1 MSSNK
6 KSSKNNKNQEI
17 IEEEEEKEKMEIENE
32 EEENEERDEEGMEDQ
47 EEEDKEQEENEGE
60 EENEEEEN
68 KKEEKENDD
77 LEDRIANIGD
87 ASLKI
92 QNIVSILSDFKTK
105 REEGKSRSTY
115 MQELKNLCKSYYEY
129 NDDICDLIFNL
140 FPPNEAIEFMEASDS
155 QKVLTIRT
163 NSLKTKRREL
173 AKNLISRGVNLDPL
187 AEWSKVGLKIYS
199 SSVPIGA
206 TPEYLSG
213 QYMLQSASSFL
224 PVLAMDPHPGDKI
237 LDMCASPGGKTTY
250 IGQLMKNEGLLVA
263 NDFKKERIKSLFFNI
278 HRMGIK
284 NSIIT
289 NYDGREFAKLYN
301 KFDRVLLD
309 APCSGLGVISKD
321 KSVKMNRTYKEIL
334 NNSRLQKELILAAI
348 DSCNAKGKG
357 DGIIVYSTCSISVEE
372 NEWVID
378 YALKHRYVKCIET
391 GIEIGE
397 PGLVKF
403 REKHFHPTVS
413 NTRRIYPHIHN
424 IDGFFIAKLKKYND
438 GPKIKGEIQKKEKEK
453 KNKNRNKKKEK
464 KNLNEENENE
474 NEKEVEEEEDEN
486 ENDNNNIDVDEY
498 ENNLEENSEPEDI
511 QDQIKRGK
519 LKNYNIG
526 DDKNKKNKKKKKNK
540 NKEEDEED
548 DGIFSGEEYEKDEED
563 IEKEAKKQK
572 IKKDKM
578 KENKNKDEKNLK
590 KNKKQKQKEI
600 EEVKNK
606 SKEKEKKQNKKEKTL
621 EKNNQE
627 KKEEKT
633 KEEKSNKKVSKI
645 MDISEEKEENN
656 NKDNIKSS
664 KKEKKK
670 EKKVILEKEDEK
682 DEDENKEDEDAKKE
696 IEKSN
701 KKKKK
706 KERKESEEKEEKLI
720 SKKRKA
726 SDSEIKDQDND
737 NKDKNKDKSG
747 KKKKK
752 K

>member
-1 MSSNK
+1 MSSHKKNMKKEKNK
-6 KSSKNNKNQEI
+6 EVN
-17 IEEEEEKEKMEIENE
+17 EEEEIEEMEVENEEENEENEENEEIDNEEREPEENE
-32 EEENEERDEEGMEDQ
+32 EEENE
-47 EEEDKEQEENEGE
+47 NE
-60 EENEEEEN
+60 
-68 KKEEKENDD
+68 KEEKQNDD
-77 LEDRIANIGD
+77 LDERIANIGD

-115 MQELKNLCKSYYEY
+115 MTELKELCKSYYEY

-155 QKVLTIRT
+155 QKVLTIRA

-224 PVLAMDPHPGDKI
+224 PVLALDPHPGDKI

-289 NYDGREFAKLYN
+289 NYDGREFAKLFN

-378 YALKHRYVKCIET
+378 YALKHRYVKCIEC

-403 REKHFHPTVS
+403 REKHFHPS
-413 NTRRIYPHIHN
+413 IANTRRIYPHIHN
-424 IDGFFIAKLKKYND
+424 IDGFFIAKLKKYSD
-438 GPKIKGEIQKKEKEK
+438 GAKIKGDIEKAETESK
-453 KNKNRNKKKEK
+453 SKNKNKKANKK
-464 KNLNEENENE
+464 NEENND
-474 NEKEVEEEEDEN
+474 VEEDVVVED
-486 ENDNNNIDVDEY
+486 Y

-511 QDQIKRGK
+511 QEQIKKGK
-519 LKNYNIG
+519 LRNYNLG
-526 DDKNKKNKKKKKNK
+526 DDKGKKSKKKNKK
-540 NKEEDEED
+540 EDDEED
-548 DGIFSGEEYEKDEED
+548 DGIFSGEEYEKVEED
-563 IEKEAKKQK
+563 VEKEANKKKLNQSKKEKNTIKEKKKDISKQNIKEKKEIKNEEAKQKVNQKNVIKNKKEEKEKDKNEYDDDKEAKKE
-572 IKKDKM
+572 KKS
-578 KENKNKDEKNLK
+578 K
-590 KNKKQKQKEI
+590 KNKG
-600 EEVKNK
+600 
-606 SKEKEKKQNKKEKTL
+606 
-621 EKNNQE
+621 
-627 KKEEKT
+627 
-633 KEEKSNKKVSKI
+633 
-645 MDISEEKEENN
+645 ENEGKMKGN
-656 NKDNIKSS
+656 KSS
-664 KKEKKK
+664 KKLNMKKEEIELEEEEEEENYKLKSSKKKENKEKNDSKKISKEKKK
-670 EKKVILEKEDEK
+670 NDYMIFEEEEENKKAMKKINNKNKNKEGNKEQKEKEEK
-682 DEDENKEDEDAKKE
+682 D
-696 IEKSN
+696 
-701 KKKKK
+701 
-706 KERKESEEKEEKLI
+706 EKLI
-720 SKKRKA
+720 SKKRKE
-726 SDSEIKDQDND
+726 SE
-737 NKDKNKDKSG
+737 NKENKNKDKSN

-752 K
+752 

>member
-6 KSSKNNKNQEI
+6 KNFKKEKAKKIDSEEENEI
-17 IEEEEEKEKMEIENE
+17 IEEENNNEQEEIEEENDKEQEEIEQEENEE
-32 EEENEERDEEGMEDQ
+32 EEENEEGKNKVI
-47 EEEDKEQEENEGE
+47 KE
-60 EENEEEEN
+60 
-68 KKEEKENDD
+68 KDD
-77 LEDRIANIGD
+77 LDERIATIGD

-92 QNIVSILSDFKTK
+92 QNIVSILSDFKAK
-105 REEGKSRSTY
+105 REEGKSRSEY
-115 MQELKNLCKSYYEY
+115 MSELKELCKSYYEY

-173 AKNLISRGVNLDPL
+173 AKNLIARGVNLDPL

-224 PVLAMDPHPGDKI
+224 PVLALDPHPGDKI

-284 NSIIT
+284 NSIVT

-378 YALKHRYVKCIET
+378 YALKHRYVKCIEA

-403 REKHFHPTVS
+403 REKHFHPS
-413 NTRRIYPHIHN
+413 IANTRRIYPHIHN
-424 IDGFFIAKLKKYND
+424 IDGFFIAKLKKYSD
-438 GPKIKGEIQKKEKEK
+438 GPKIKGEIPQKENQKKK
-453 KNKNRNKKKEK
+453 
-464 KNLNEENENE
+464 
-474 NEKEVEEEEDEN
+474 NEKE
-486 ENDNNNIDVDEY
+486 NIDVDDY

-511 QDQIKRGK
+511 QDQIKKGK
-519 LKNYNIG
+519 LKDYNMN
-526 DDKNKKNKKKKKNK
+526 DNKKNK
-540 NKEEDEED
+540 NKKKNKEKEDNEED
-548 DGIFSGEEYEKDEED
+548 DGIFSGDEYEKVEED
-563 IEKEAKKQK
+563 IEKEAKNKKFKNDK
-572 IKKDKM
+572 IKNKKKENNKNNEKEKNEDIKKEKENLKNKNKNKKKDKKESKESEDEENIEEENTNKM
-578 KENKNKDEKNLK
+578 KKEKDKKNKDIIFEEEKDEEKNEK
-590 KNKKQKQKEI
+590 INNKKITKE
-600 EEVKNK
+600 
-606 SKEKEKKQNKKEKTL
+606 NKKEKKL
-621 EKNNQE
+621 KE
-627 KKEEKT
+627 KKEEENEDINQND
-633 KEEKSNKKVSKI
+633 KEEI
-645 MDISEEKEENN
+645 
-656 NKDNIKSS
+656 
-664 KKEKKK
+664 KKK
-670 EKKVILEKEDEK
+670 E
-682 DEDENKEDEDAKKE
+682 
-696 IEKSN
+696 
-701 KKKKK
+701 K
-706 KERKESEEKEEKLI
+706 KERKESEGKEKEKEKKEEKLI
-720 SKKRKA
+720 NKKRKA
-726 SDSEIKDQDND
+726 SETNIN
-737 NKDKNKDKSG
+737 NKDKSN
-747 KKKKK
+747 KKKKNK
-752 K
+752 

>member
-6 KSSKNNKNQEI
+6 KNFKKEKAKKIDSEEENEI
-17 IEEEEEKEKMEIENE
+17 IEEENNNEQEEIEEENDKEQEEIEQEENDKEQEEIEQEENEE
-32 EEENEERDEEGMEDQ
+32 EEENEEGKNKVI
-47 EEEDKEQEENEGE
+47 KE
-60 EENEEEEN
+60 
-68 KKEEKENDD
+68 KDD
-77 LEDRIANIGD
+77 LDERIATIGD

-92 QNIVSILSDFKTK
+92 QNIVSILSDFKAK
-105 REEGKSRSTY
+105 REEGKSRSEY
-115 MQELKNLCKSYYEY
+115 MSELKELCKSYYEY

-173 AKNLISRGVNLDPL
+173 AKNLIARGVNLDPL

-224 PVLAMDPHPGDKI
+224 PVLALDPHPGDKI

-284 NSIIT
+284 NSIVT

-378 YALKHRYVKCIET
+378 YALKHRYVKCIEA

-403 REKHFHPTVS
+403 REKHFHPS
-413 NTRRIYPHIHN
+413 IANTRRIYPHIHN
-424 IDGFFIAKLKKYND
+424 IDGFFIAKLKKYSD
-438 GPKIKGEIQKKEKEK
+438 GPKIKGEIPQKENQKKK
-453 KNKNRNKKKEK
+453 
-464 KNLNEENENE
+464 
-474 NEKEVEEEEDEN
+474 NEKE
-486 ENDNNNIDVDEY
+486 NIDVDDY

-511 QDQIKRGK
+511 QDQIKKGK
-519 LKNYNIG
+519 LKDYNMN
-526 DDKNKKNKKKKKNK
+526 DNKKNK
-540 NKEEDEED
+540 NKKKNKEKEDNEED
-548 DGIFSGEEYEKDEED
+548 DGIFSGDEYEKVEED
-563 IEKEAKKQK
+563 IEKEAKNKKFKNDK
-572 IKKDKM
+572 IKNKKKENSKNNEKEKNEDIKKEKENLKNKNKNKKKDKKESKESEDEKNIEEENINKM
-578 KENKNKDEKNLK
+578 KKEKDKKNKDIIFEEEKDEEKNEKINNKKITKENKKERGLK
-590 KNKKQKQKEI
+590 K
-600 EEVKNK
+600 
-606 SKEKEKKQNKKEKTL
+606 
-621 EKNNQE
+621 
-627 KKEEKT
+627 KKEEENEDINQND
-633 KEEKSNKKVSKI
+633 KEEI
-645 MDISEEKEENN
+645 
-656 NKDNIKSS
+656 
-664 KKEKKK
+664 KKK
-670 EKKVILEKEDEK
+670 E
-682 DEDENKEDEDAKKE
+682 
-696 IEKSN
+696 
-701 KKKKK
+701 K
-706 KERKESEEKEEKLI
+706 KERKESEGKEKEKEKKEEKLI
-720 SKKRKA
+720 NKKRKA
-726 SDSEIKDQDND
+726 SETNIN
-737 NKDKNKDKSG
+737 NKDKSN
-747 KKKKK
+747 KKKKNK
-752 K
+752 

>member
-6 KSSKNNKNQEI
+6 KNFKKEKAKKIDSEEENEI
-17 IEEEEEKEKMEIENE
+17 IEEENNNEQEEIEEENDKEQEEIEQEENEE
-32 EEENEERDEEGMEDQ
+32 EEENEEGKNKVI
-47 EEEDKEQEENEGE
+47 KE
-60 EENEEEEN
+60 
-68 KKEEKENDD
+68 KDD
-77 LEDRIANIGD
+77 LDERIATIGD

-92 QNIVSILSDFKTK
+92 QNIVSILSDFKAK
-105 REEGKSRSTY
+105 REEGKSRSEY
-115 MQELKNLCKSYYEY
+115 MSELKELCKSYYEY

-173 AKNLISRGVNLDPL
+173 AKNLIARGVNLDPL

-224 PVLAMDPHPGDKI
+224 PVLALDPHPGDKI

-284 NSIIT
+284 NSIVT

-378 YALKHRYVKCIET
+378 YALKHRYVKCIEA

-403 REKHFHPTVS
+403 REKHFHPS
-413 NTRRIYPHIHN
+413 IANTRRIYPHIHN
-424 IDGFFIAKLKKYND
+424 IDGFFIAKLKKYSD
-438 GPKIKGEIQKKEKEK
+438 GPKIKGEIPQKENQKKQ
-453 KNKNRNKKKEK
+453 
-464 KNLNEENENE
+464 
-474 NEKEVEEEEDEN
+474 NEKE
-486 ENDNNNIDVDEY
+486 NIDVDDY

-511 QDQIKRGK
+511 QDQIKKGK
-519 LKNYNIG
+519 LKDYNMS
-526 DDKNKKNKKKKKNK
+526 DNKKNKDKKKNK
-540 NKEEDEED
+540 EKEDNEED
-548 DGIFSGEEYEKDEED
+548 DGIFSGDEYEKVEED
-563 IEKEAKKQK
+563 IEKEAKNKKFKNDK
-572 IKKDKM
+572 I
-578 KENKNKDEKNLK
+578 
-590 KNKKQKQKEI
+590 KNKKKE
-600 EEVKNK
+600 N
-606 SKEKEKKQNKKEKTL
+606 N
-621 EKNNQE
+621 KNNE
-627 KKEEKT
+627 K
-633 KEEKSNKKVSKI
+633 
-645 MDISEEKEENN
+645 
-656 NKDNIKSS
+656 
-664 KKEKKK
+664 
-670 EKKVILEKEDEK
+670 
-682 DEDENKEDEDAKKE
+682 
-696 IEKSN
+696 
-701 KKKKK
+701 
-706 KERKESEEKEEKLI
+706 
-720 SKKRKA
+720 
-726 SDSEIKDQDND
+726 
-737 NKDKNKDKSG
+737 
-747 KKKKK
+747 
-752 K
+752 

>member
-1 MSSNK
+1 MSSHK
-6 KSSKNNKNQEI
+6 KNMKKENNQEVN
-17 IEEEEEKEKMEIENE
+17 EEEENEEMEIENE
-32 EEENEERDEEGMEDQ
+32 EENEENEENEEIENEEG
-47 EEEDKEQEENEGE
+47 EQEENEGE
-60 EENEEEEN
+60 ENENE
-68 KKEEKENDD
+68 KEEKQNDD
-77 LEDRIANIGD
+77 LDERIANIGD

-115 MQELKNLCKSYYEY
+115 MTELKELCKSYYEY

-224 PVLAMDPHPGDKI
+224 PVLSLDPHPGDKI

-289 NYDGREFAKLYN
+289 NYDGREFAKLFN

-348 DSCNAKGKG
+348 DSCNVKGKG
-357 DGIIVYSTCSISVEE
+357 DGIIVYSTCTISVEE

-378 YALKHRYVKCIET
+378 YALKHRYVKCIEC

-403 REKHFHPTVS
+403 REKHFHPS
-413 NTRRIYPHIHN
+413 IANTRRIYPHIHN
-424 IDGFFIAKLKKYND
+424 IDGFFIAKLKKYSD
-438 GPKIKGEIQKKEKEK
+438 GAKIKGDIEEKETENK
-453 KNKNRNKKKEK
+453 SKNKNDKTKSKNKK
-464 KNLNEENENE
+464 NEQ
-474 NEKEVEEEEDEN
+474 
-486 ENDNNNIDVDEY
+486 NNDVDADADVDVEDY

-511 QDQIKRGK
+511 QEQIKKGK
-519 LKNYNIG
+519 LRNYNLG
-526 DDKNKKNKKKKKNK
+526 DDKGKKSKKKNK
-540 NKEEDEED
+540 KEEDEED
-548 DGIFSGEEYEKDEED
+548 DGIFSGEEYEKVEED
-563 IEKEAKKQK
+563 VEKEANKKKSNQSKKEKSKNKEKQNIKEKKEIKNEEKKKKEKEKNVEKNKKEDKNDSDDEKEEQKEKKNKKNKGESEGKMKGDKSKKKLNMKKEEIELEEEEEEEKNNKLKSSQKKKNKEKKNSKKLPKENKDDNMSSEEEEDKKTDKK
-572 IKKDKM
+572 IK
-578 KENKNKDEKNLK
+578 NKNKDKGGK
-590 KNKKQKQKEI
+590 KVQ
-600 EEVKNK
+600 
-606 SKEKEKKQNKKEKTL
+606 
-621 EKNNQE
+621 
-627 KKEEKT
+627 EEK
-633 KEEKSNKKVSKI
+633 
-645 MDISEEKEENN
+645 
-656 NKDNIKSS
+656 
-664 KKEKKK
+664 
-670 EKKVILEKEDEK
+670 
-682 DEDENKEDEDAKKE
+682 
-696 IEKSN
+696 
-701 KKKKK
+701 
-706 KERKESEEKEEKLI
+706 EEKEEKLI
-720 SKKRKA
+720 SKKRKEFENKENK
-726 SDSEIKDQDND
+726 SKDISN
-737 NKDKNKDKSG
+737 

-752 K
+752 

>member
-6 KSSKNNKNQEI
+6 KNSKKEKKEKIN
-17 IEEEEEKEKMEIENE
+17 EEEESEEIENE
-32 EEENEERDEEGMEDQ
+32 EEENFED
-47 EEEDKEQEENEGE
+47 E
-60 EENEEEEN
+60 EENEEIEQGEQEEQEDNEEEIEQEEN
-68 KKEEKENDD
+68 GEEELEENQEEKNKKEKENDD
-77 LEDRIANIGD
+77 LDERIANIGD

-105 REEGKSRSTY
+105 REEGKNRSTY
-115 MQELKNLCKSYYEY
+115 MSELKTLCKSYYEY

-199 SSVPIGA
+199 STVPIGA

-224 PVLAMDPHPGDKI
+224 PVLAMDPHPSEKI

-250 IGQLMKNEGLLVA
+250 IGQLMKNEGLIVA

-284 NSIIT
+284 NCIIT

-403 REKHFHPTVS
+403 REKHFHPSIS

-438 GPKIKGEIQKKEKEK
+438 GPKIKGEIQKEEK
-453 KNKNRNKKKEK
+453 KSKNTDKKKEDDK
-464 KNLNEENENE
+464 KI
-474 NEKEVEEEEDEN
+474 
-486 ENDNNNIDVDEY
+486 NIDDY
-498 ENNLEENSEPEDI
+498 ENNLEEESEPEDI
-511 QDQIKRGK
+511 QEQIKKGK

-526 DDKNKKNKKKKKNK
+526 DDKSKKNKKKKQ
-540 NKEEDEED
+540 NKEDDEED
-548 DGIFSGEEYEKDEED
+548 DGIFSGEEYEKDEDD
-563 IEKEAKKQK
+563 IEKDAKKQK
-572 IKKDKM
+572 SKNKDKI
-578 KENKNKDEKNLK
+578 KQINKNKNIEIKNTDKEKNKKLETKKTEEKNKKTDEK
-590 KNKKQKQKEI
+590 KNKEKDQK
-600 EEVKNK
+600 KNK
-606 SKEKEKKQNKKEKTL
+606 TKNKEKKEKKEEDNYNKKEKKNIEISE
-621 EKNNQE
+621 EKEEKEDIIEEKVKNKNELKEKKKDKKLKQE
-627 KKEEKT
+627 KKEEKG
-633 KEEKSNKKVSKI
+633 EDNKKLNKKI
-645 MDISEEKEENN
+645 
-656 NKDNIKSS
+656 
-664 KKEKKK
+664 
-670 EKKVILEKEDEK
+670 
-682 DEDENKEDEDAKKE
+682 NKE
-696 IEKSN
+696 
-701 KKKKK
+701 
-706 KERKESEEKEEKLI
+706 RRQSEEKEEKLI
-720 SKKRKA
+720 NKKRKT
-726 SDSEIKDQDND
+726 SDTNEN
-737 NKDKNKDKSG
+737 NNKDKST

-752 K
+752 

>member
-6 KSSKNNKNQEI
+6 KNFK
-17 IEEEEEKEKMEIENE
+17 KEKAQKIDS
-32 EEENEERDEEGMEDQ
+32 EEENEIIEDENNNEPEEI
-47 EEEDKEQEENEGE
+47 EEENDNDGEEKEQEENEGE
-60 EENEEEEN
+60 EENEEGKN
-68 KKEEKENDD
+68 KIIKEKDD
-77 LEDRIANIGD
+77 LDERIATIGD

-92 QNIVSILSDFKTK
+92 QNIVSILSDFKAK
-105 REEGKSRSTY
+105 REEGKSRSDY
-115 MQELKNLCKSYYEY
+115 MSELKELCKSYYEY

-173 AKNLISRGVNLDPL
+173 AKNLIARGVNLDPL

-224 PVLAMDPHPGDKI
+224 PVLALDPHPGDKI

-284 NSIIT
+284 NSIVT

-378 YALKHRYVKCIET
+378 YALKHRYVKCIES

-403 REKHFHPTVS
+403 REKHFHPS
-413 NTRRIYPHIHN
+413 IANTRRIYPHIHN
-424 IDGFFIAKLKKYND
+424 IDGFFIAKLKKYSD
-438 GPKIKGEIQKKEKEK
+438 GPKIKGEIPQKENQKKPKEKE
-453 KNKNRNKKKEK
+453 NK
-464 KNLNEENENE
+464 
-474 NEKEVEEEEDEN
+474 
-486 ENDNNNIDVDEY
+486 NIDVDEY

-511 QDQIKRGK
+511 QDQIKKGK
-519 LKNYNIG
+519 LKDYNMN
-526 DDKNKKNKKKKKNK
+526 DNKKNK
-540 NKEEDEED
+540 NKKKNKEKEDNEED
-548 DGIFSGEEYEKDEED
+548 DGIFSGDEYEKVEED
-563 IEKEAKKQK
+563 IEKEAKNKKFKNDK
-572 IKKDKM
+572 IKNKKKENSKNNEKEKNEDIKKEKENLKNKNKNKKKDKKESKESEDEENIEEENTNKM
-578 KENKNKDEKNLK
+578 KKEKDKKNKDIIFEEEKDEEKNEK
-590 KNKKQKQKEI
+590 INNKKITKG
-600 EEVKNK
+600 N
-606 SKEKEKKQNKKEKTL
+606 NKKEKKL
-621 EKNNQE
+621 KE
-627 KKEEKT
+627 KKEEENEDINQND
-633 KEEKSNKKVSKI
+633 KEEI
-645 MDISEEKEENN
+645 
-656 NKDNIKSS
+656 
-664 KKEKKK
+664 KKK
-670 EKKVILEKEDEK
+670 E
-682 DEDENKEDEDAKKE
+682 
-696 IEKSN
+696 
-701 KKKKK
+701 K
-706 KERKESEEKEEKLI
+706 KERKESEGKEKEKKEEKLI
-720 SKKRKA
+720 NKKRKA
-726 SDSEIKDQDND
+726 SETNIN
-737 NKDKNKDKSG
+737 NKDKSN
-747 KKKKK
+747 KKKKNK
-752 K
+752 